1 MSSSVNSKP
10 LADTAGSPSAAA
22 AILGID
28 TGGTF
33 TDLVFIDPSGRCQ
46 RWKVLSTPRDPSRAI
61 IQGLKELL
69 GDFSPPD
76 LEIVHGTTVGTNAFL
91 ERKGARTCLITT
103 SGFEDILLI
112 GRQNR
117 PALYDFM
124 VSRPKPVIESRDIIG
139 TCERTLFDGT
149 ILSEPSLEDLKE
161 AYAHCRNRG
170 IESIAVCLL
179 HSYANPENEKMI
191 TSFFRK
197 QGMITCPSHEI
208 MPEFREYERTST
220 TVLNAYIGP
229 VIGRYVRRLED
240 SLPGST
246 ILIQQS
252 NGGCRPSEDIG
263 NFAVTTLLSGPA
275 GGVAASLEL
284 GRALGY
290 TNIITFDM
298 GGTSTDVSLC
308 SGDFTYT
315 REYNIEGYP
324 VGLPMID
331 IHTVG
336 AGGGSIAWID
346 RGGLMKVGPESA
358 GADPGPVCYGRGDKI
373 TVTDANLFLGRLRAQ
388 DFLGGRMRLRKK
400 RVGKLMENFAG
411 KLDLSPEE
419 TALGIIQLVN
429 INMVQAIRAVSLE
442 RGFDPREFVLVSF
455 GGAAGLHCM
464 EIAGELGI
472 QRIIIPEMAGVFSA
486 QGMAAA
492 DLVFEGSAAV
502 FLTSHGNIRPRLEK
516 VFEKLIRRL
525 KNSMNRSLRGD
536 YDLDVRRFL
545 DVRYRGQSFEITI
558 PFTSKWEQEFH
569 LCHKR
574 LYGYDLPETSL
585 EVTAVRCRLKIQRN
599 RGQAAFARQEG
610 KRRLSSRHGEKNAQ
624 TTRIVFEN
632 GMRKVPVINKRELS
646 LEDEFSGPLL
656 MVDEFTTVLVP
667 EGWSIREHSGHIL
680 AERL

>member
-1 MSSSVNSKP
+1 MSSWVNNKP
-10 LADTAGSPSAAA
+10 SADTAGSHSAAA

-33 TDLVFIDPSGRCQ
+33 TDLVFMDPSGRCR
-46 RWKVLSTPRDPSRAI
+46 RWKVLSTPKDPSRAI
-61 IQGLKELL
+61 VQGLKELL
-69 GDFSPPD
+69 GDFRPQD

-103 SGFEDILLI
+103 RGFEDILLI

-124 VSRPKPVIESRDIIG
+124 VRRPKPVIEGRDIIG
-139 TCERTLFDGT
+139 IDERTLFDGT
-149 ILSEPSLEDLKE
+149 ILSEPSLEELKE
-161 AYAHCRNRG
+161 AYALCRNRG

-191 TSFFRK
+191 ASFFRK

-220 TVLNAYIGP
+220 TVLNAYLGP

-252 NGGCRPSEDIG
+252 NGGCRPSGDIG

-284 GRALGY
+284 GRALGC

-373 TVTDANLFLGRLRAQ
+373 TVTDANLFLGRLRAR
-388 DFLGGRMRLRKK
+388 DFLGGRMRLRKR
-400 RVGKLMENFAG
+400 RVNRFMESLAG
-411 KLDLSPEE
+411 KLGLSPEE

-502 FLTSHGNIRPRLEK
+502 FLTSRGNIRPQLEK
-516 VFEKLIRRL
+516 VFDKLIRKL
-525 KNSMNRSLRGD
+525 KNSMNRSPGGD
-536 YDLDVRRFL
+536 DLDVRRFL
-545 DVRYRGQSFEITI
+545 DVRYKGQSFEITI
-558 PFTSKWEQEFH
+558 PFNSKWEQEFH

-599 RGQAAFARQEG
+599 CGQGVSARLEEE
-610 KRRLSSRHGEKNAQ
+610 SRHSSHRGEKNVR

-632 GMRKVPVINKRELS
+632 GIRKVPVINKGELS
-646 LEDEFSGPLL
+646 LEDGFSGPLL

-667 EGWSIREHSGHIL
+667 EGWSIKEHSGHIL